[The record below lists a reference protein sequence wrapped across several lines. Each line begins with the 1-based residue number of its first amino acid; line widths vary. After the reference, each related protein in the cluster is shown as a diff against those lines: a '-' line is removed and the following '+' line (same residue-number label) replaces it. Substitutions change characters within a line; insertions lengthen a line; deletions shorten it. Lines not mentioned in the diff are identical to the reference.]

1 MESND
6 CLQQVL
12 DFIAGGLQNTSN
24 CSSQLLLL
32 LVLLEEIY
40 ETNGS
45 IPLLTEKKSTVQ
57 TIIKYSLFFSF
68 ISSGSVSGIVSSV
81 NTILHQTTVLF
92 PPSFKLERIHSQFSS
107 ANFINPNSP

>member
-1 MESND
+1 MESDD

-12 DFIAGGLQNTSN
+12 DFIAGGLQNTQN

-57 TIIKYSLFFSF
+57 SIIKYFFSKF
-68 ISSGSVSGIVSSV
+68 IIHSGSVSGIITSV
-81 NTILHQTTVLF
+81 NQILQQTDVHFSCLFFIFRMNPFSVL
-92 PPSFKLERIHSQFSS
+92 PYKSY
-107 ANFINPNSP
+107 

>member
-12 DFIAGGLQNTSN
+12 DFIAGGLQNISN

-57 TIIKYSLFFSF
+57 SIIKYCLLCSF
-68 ISSGSVSGIVSSV
+68 IFSGNVTGIISSV
-81 NTILHQTTVLF
+81 NTILQQTNVLF
-92 PPSFKLERIHSQFSS
+92 PPSSKIERIHS
-107 ANFINPNSP
+107 